1 MIVFT
6 HSADD
11 GASRDEGTMNNNR
24 ATQKR
29 LSLHHHEAA
38 AASSS
43 SSSNTQ
49 AATTDLDEGTVCIA
63 GDDSTVALVVR
74 GFVMNVDDS
83 RHLVGREIAPML
95 FGCLI

>member
-1 MIVFT
+1 
-6 HSADD
+6 
-11 GASRDEGTMNNNR
+11 MNNNR
-24 ATQKR
+24 ATQQR

-38 AASSS
+38 AVAS

-49 AATTDLDEGTVCIA
+49 AATITDDLVDEGTVCIA
-63 GDDSTVALVVR
+63 GDDSSVALVVR